1 MKWFQTNFQNT
12 AVKNIIIINNR
23 GESIITGIEICA
35 YQTLEV
41 IVEINLVNQ
50 FMFSGGIERYR
61 SRHLPA
67 QS

>member
-50 FMFSGGIERYR
+50 FMFSGGIEKYR